1 MKSLRKTLTRIEPEN
16 YLALSKFV
24 FLDTG
29 IIGLVT
35 HPSGGDEPR
44 KCINWLFSLIEN
56 DIKVCIPEV
65 CDYEIRRGYLHRN
78 NLKSLTKL
86 DQLIDT
92 LQYIP
97 INSSMMRKAAE
108 LWAKSRQSGK
118 TTADPKELDGDVV
131 LCAQALLSIE
141 AGDELVIATTN
152 VGHLSYFVSAS
163 AWETI

>member
-1 MKSLRKTLTRIEPEN
+1 MTSIEPEN

-35 HPSGGDEPR
+35 HPSGGEEP
-44 KCINWLFSLIEN
+44 KACIKWLLSLIDN
-56 DIKVCIPEV
+56 DVKVCIPEV
-65 CDYEIRRGYLHRN
+65 CDYEIRREYLRRKN
-78 NLKSLTKL
+78 VKCLAKL
-86 DQLIDT
+86 DQLIEN

-108 LWAKSRQSGK
+108 LWAKSRQIGQI
-118 TTADPKELDGDVV
+118 TADPKELDADVI

-141 AGDELVIATTN
+141 ANDELVVATTN
-152 VGHLSYFVSAS
+152 IGHLSYFVSANK
-163 AWETI
+163 WENI

>member
-1 MKSLRKTLTRIEPEN
+1 MTRIEPEN
-16 YLALSKFV
+16 YLALNKFV

-35 HPSGGDEPR
+35 HPTGGDEPK
-44 KCINWLFSLIEN
+44 KCIKWLLSLIEN

-78 NLKSLTKL
+78 NIISLAKL

-92 LQYIP
+92 LRYIP

-108 LWAKSRQSGK
+108 LWAKSRQMGQ
-118 TTADPKELDGDVV
+118 TTADPKELDVDVV

-141 AGDELVIATTN
+141 AGDELEVATTN
-152 VGHLSYFVSAS
+152 VGHLSYFVSAKK
-163 AWETI
+163 WENI